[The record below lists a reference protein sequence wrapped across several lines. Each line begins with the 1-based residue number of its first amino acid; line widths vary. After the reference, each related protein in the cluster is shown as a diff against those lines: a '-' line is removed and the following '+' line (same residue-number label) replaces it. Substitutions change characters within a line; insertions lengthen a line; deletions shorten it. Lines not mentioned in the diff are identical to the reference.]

1 MLPEQL
7 SNAQL
12 TPASFNAYPP
22 EARQLAVKQIALLQ
36 RLPLAFLPLL
46 LRELIVYDWKF
57 PAERADLDR
66 QFAYLGTLA
75 PGPFQAA
82 MSAFAQL
89 KLTRELEQT
98 DWVNSPAV
106 FSEKLSAH
114 LWATHQIDAFRAAAV
129 DYVQKASAPPRSG
142 DGPGDDAAALP
153 THRLGIAVI
162 GQGVAKNDY
171 RLFRK
176 LRPQGVY
183 FTQVKYA
190 GGVQVLLNAAAARAK
205 AHPVAYGHWYI
216 DGGHIDNDS
225 LAVPET
231 ITRVSYDALSAP
243 RATLQNRMQKTY
255 EAAVFDPEAFRTMLA
270 QIKPEEAGL
279 NSGGDSV
286 LNRFQLSLLT
296 EGSGTQVF
304 STTFVQW
311 AAREALRRA
320 QPLTLVTRFAPRQR
334 ENQMNEL
341 LAEHQRKPEL
351 DPQGSLI
358 DADMGAY
365 YTWVNQ
371 QRLPGDRKSAFLA
384 WFEDHG
390 EAVAIAPTLERGK
403 RSDAPIDLAELIA
416 RIA

>member
-1 MLPEQL
+1 MLP
-7 SNAQL
+7 SQL
-12 TPASFNAYPP
+12 TAGSFSGYPT
-22 EARQLAVKQIALLQ
+22 EARQLAGKNIALLQ

-57 PAERADLDR
+57 PAERVDLGR
-66 QFAYLGTLA
+66 QFTYLGTLA
-75 PGPFQAA
+75 GGAFEKA

-89 KLTRELEQT
+89 KLARELEQT
-98 DWVNSPAV
+98 DWVNSPAI
-106 FSEKLSAH
+106 FSEQLSAH
-114 LWATHQIDAFRAAAV
+114 LWATHQIDTFRAAAV
-129 DYVQKASAPPRSG
+129 EYVQKVSASAADP
-142 DGPGDDAAALP
+142 ALP
-153 THRLGIAVI
+153 THRLGIAII

-183 FTQVKYA
+183 FTQVKHT
-190 GGVQVLLNAAAARAK
+190 GGIQVLLDAVAARAK
-205 AHPVAYGHWYI
+205 AHPVPYGHWYI
-216 DGGHIDNDS
+216 DGGAS
-225 LAVPET
+225 VGVPESV
-231 ITRVSYDALSAP
+231 TRISYNALSGP
-243 RATLQNRMQKTY
+243 RTTLQNRMQKTY

-270 QIKPEEAGL
+270 RIKPEEAGL
-279 NSGGDSV
+279 TSGDDV
-286 LNRFQLSLLT
+286 LKRFQLSLLT

-320 QPLTLVTRFAPRQR
+320 QPLTIVTRFAPRQR

-351 DPQGSLI
+351 DAQGSLI

-365 YTWVNQ
+365 YTWLNQ
-371 QRLPGDRKSAFLA
+371 QRLPGEEKSAFLA
-384 WFEDHG
+384 WFEAHG
-390 EAVAIAPTLERGK
+390 EAVAIAPGFERGK
-403 RSDAPIDLAELIA
+403 RSDAAIELADLMS

>member
-1 MLPEQL
+1 MLPD
-7 SNAQL
+7 QL
-12 TPASFNAYPP
+12 TAASFTAYPP
-22 EARQLAVKQIALLQ
+22 EARQLATRQIALLR

-57 PAERADLDR
+57 PAERAELDR
-66 QFAYLGTLA
+66 QFTYLGSLA
-75 PGPFQAA
+75 AGSFQTVMA
-82 MSAFAQL
+82 AFAQL
-89 KLTRELEQT
+89 RLARELEQM

-106 FSEKLSAH
+106 FSEQLSAH
-114 LWATHQIDAFRAAAV
+114 LWATHQIDNFRTAAV
-129 DYVQKASAPPRSG
+129 DYVGKVSASAPDPV
-142 DGPGDDAAALP
+142 LP
-153 THRLGIAVI
+153 THRLGVAII

-176 LRPQGVY
+176 LAPQGTH
-183 FTQVKYA
+183 FTQVKA
-190 GGVQVLLNAAAARAK
+190 GGGVRVLLEAARRRAE
-205 AHPVAYGHWYI
+205 AHPVPYGHWYI
-216 DGGHIDNDS
+216 DGGAP
-225 LAVPET
+225 LAVPAS
-231 ITRVSYDALSAP
+231 ITRISYDALSAP
-243 RATLQNRMQKTY
+243 RAILQNRMRKTY

-270 QIKPEEAGL
+270 QIKPEETGL
-279 NSGGDSV
+279 DAGGDGV

-334 ENQMNEL
+334 EKQMNEL
-341 LAEHQRKPEL
+341 LAEHQHTPEL

-365 YTWVNQ
+365 YTWLNQ
-371 QRLPGDRKSAFLA
+371 ERLAGAEKSAFLA

-390 EAVAIAPTLERGK
+390 EAVAIAPALERGK
-403 RSDAPIDLAELIA
+403 RSAAAIGLDELITQ
-416 RIA
+416 IA